1 MICSTVDAMS
11 FRTGL
16 ARTLELD
23 RGGAS
28 NSATMEGLRG
38 VAIGLVFCV
47 HYAGALNDWIA
58 PGTPLQTVV
67 DIMAVGGFGVD
78 LFFVLSGYLI
88 YGLVVSRPHSLRS
101 YFSRRF
107 WRIYP
112 TFAVALALAV
122 VAAGVTKSPFALPTN
137 PIELVTVLIA
147 NALLLPGILPFE
159 PIMTVAWSLSFEVA
173 AYILFPLG
181 VTWLNLRE
189 RSRAYRVRV
198 LGAVWLI
205 HLLMTVP
212 FGLAPRMSAI
222 FGGAILW
229 EYIHDRHILIRGWM
243 RWGAPVVVIA
253 AIAVGYVV
261 PASLSPL
268 AVTAGFVALVT
279 VAFNDDRWLRSALSW
294 TPLRWFGNMSYS
306 YYLFHAMVLAGARWA
321 AAQVWPPS
329 VTEPFT
335 HEPWAFFVL
344 LLPAF
349 GLTVA
354 CSYAVFVLVE
364 RPISLVPDKGAAVV
378 RLLNRFR
385 IAVPR
390 ASS

>member
-229 EYIHDRHILIRGWM
+229 EFAHDRQILVRGWM
-243 RWGAPVVVIA
+243 RWSTVLLVIV
-253 AIAVGYVV
+253 AIAVDYAV
-261 PASLSPL
+261 PVSVGPL
-268 AVTAGFVALVT
+268 VATAGFVVLVA
-279 VAFNDDRWLRSALSW
+279 VAFSDHGWLRSALSW

-306 YYLFHAMVLAGARWA
+306 YYLFHAMVLSGARWA
-321 AAQVWPPS
+321 FAQVWPPS
-329 VTEPFT
+329 LTAPFS
-335 HEPWAFFVL
+335 HEPWAFFAFI
-344 LLPAF
+344 LPAF
-349 GLTVA
+349 GLTVVCA
-354 CSYAVFVLVE
+354 YVAFVLIE
-364 RPISLVPDKGAAVV
+364 RPISLVPDKGAAAV
-378 RLLNRFR
+378 RLLRRFR
-385 IAVPR
+385 ISVPR
-390 ASS
+390 TSP